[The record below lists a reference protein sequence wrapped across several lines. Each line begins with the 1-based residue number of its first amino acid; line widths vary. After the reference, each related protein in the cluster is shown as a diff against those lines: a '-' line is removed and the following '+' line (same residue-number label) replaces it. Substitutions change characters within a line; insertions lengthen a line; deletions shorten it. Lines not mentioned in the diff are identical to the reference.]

1 MSSNLAEANG
11 ERQNFQAQNIAPTR
25 NSGEVIKF
33 LTKVPQTKK
42 ELISNGRDSVS
53 FHYEDRDVF
62 AVKTLKK
69 SQLSVGDKIIPNE
82 ILNLVK
88 IGIAPKELCSE

>member
-1 MSSNLAEANG
+1 
-11 ERQNFQAQNIAPTR
+11 
-25 NSGEVIKF
+25 
-33 LTKVPQTKK
+33 
-42 ELISNGRDSVS
+42 
-53 FHYEDRDVF
+53 VF